1 MTVKVTRLAN
11 GLTVATDTMADALS
25 VSLGVW
31 IGVGT
36 RHEVPQENGVAHLLE
51 HMLFKGTP
59 TRNAQAIAEEI
70 EAVGGQLNAY
80 TGREIT
86 AYHAKVLA
94 EDLPLGVEL
103 IGDILQHSLFETS
116 ELERERQVVL
126 QEIGQAEDTPD
137 DIIFDHF
144 QETAFPDQGV
154 GRPVLGRP
162 EIVGRLT
169 REQVAGFQARS
180 YGADRMVLAAAGAV
194 EHETLVALAERYFTE
209 LPVRSQAATDA
220 PRYRGG
226 DYRESRDLEQV
237 HLLLGF
243 EGLSFR
249 DPDYHA
255 GATFSVAFG
264 GGMSSRLFQELRE
277 RRGLVYSVF
286 SFSAAQID
294 SGLFGVYAGTG
305 EAEVRELLPV
315 LCDEWLRVADQGLS
329 DAELARAKAQL
340 RASVAMGRERSE
352 NRVEHLANQL
362 LIHGRAVTPE
372 EILAKV
378 EAVDQAAIKRVAQRL
393 LSAPPTV
400 AALGPIAAV
409 EDAQRLR
416 ARLAHFQGA
425 APGAVGALPTA

>member
-1 MTVKVTRLAN
+1 MTVRVTRLDN
-11 GLTVATDTMADALS
+11 GLTVASDAMAEAQS

-36 RHEVPQENGVAHLLE
+36 RHERAEQNGVAHLLE
-51 HMLFKGTP
+51 HMTFKGTP
-59 TRNAQAIAEEI
+59 SRSAQAIAEEI
-70 EAVGGQLNAY
+70 EAVGGHLNAY

-94 EDLPLGVEL
+94 EDLPLGLEL
-103 IGDILQHSLFETS
+103 IADILQHSLFDPA

-137 DIIFDHF
+137 DIVFDHF
-144 QETAFPDQGV
+144 QETAYPDQGV

-162 EIVGRLT
+162 EIVARLGRDEVIAFQ
-169 REQVAGFQARS
+169 RAG
-180 YGADRMVLAAAGAV
+180 YGAERMVLSAAGAV
-194 EHETLVALAERYFTE
+194 EHERLVDLAERQLGGLARE
-209 LPVRSQAATDA
+209 SRAAADRPA
-220 PRYRGG
+220 YRGG
-226 DYRESRDLEQV
+226 DFREARDLEQV

-243 EGLSFR
+243 EGLGFR

-255 GATFSVAFG
+255 CAVFSSAFG

-286 SFSAAQID
+286 SFSAAQVD

-305 EAEVRELLPV
+305 EREAAELLPLV
-315 LCDEWLRVADQGLS
+315 CEEWQRVADQGLN

-352 NRVEHLANQL
+352 NRAEHLASQIL
-362 LIHGRAVTPE
+362 VHGRPMPPE

-378 EAVDQAAIKRVAQRL
+378 EAVDRDAVRRVAGRL
-393 LSAPPTV
+393 LRSAPTLT
-400 AALGPIAAV
+400 ALGPLTGV
-409 EDAQRLR
+409 EAYDRLR
-416 ARLAHFQGA
+416 ARLGSPAVA
-425 APGAVGALPTA
+425 ASV

>member
-1 MTVKVTRLAN
+1 MSVKVTRLDN
-11 GLTVATDTMADALS
+11 GLTVASDAMAEAQS

-36 RHEVPQENGVAHLLE
+36 RHEAAEQNGVAHLLE
-51 HMLFKGTP
+51 HMTFKGTP
-59 TRNAQAIAEEI
+59 GRSAQAIAEEI
-70 EAVGGQLNAY
+70 EAVGGHLNAY

-94 EDLPLGVEL
+94 EDLPLGLEL
-103 IGDILQHSLFETS
+103 IADILQRSLFDPA

-137 DIIFDHF
+137 DIVFDHF
-144 QETAFPDQGV
+144 QETAYPDQGV

-162 EIVGRLT
+162 EIVARLGREEVIAFQ
-169 REQVAGFQARS
+169 RAG
-180 YGADRMVLAAAGAV
+180 YGAERMVLAAAGAV
-194 EHETLVALAERYFTE
+194 EHECLVALAERHFAE
-209 LPVRSQAATDA
+209 LPRACRAVADRPA
-220 PRYRGG
+220 YRGG
-226 DYRESRDLEQV
+226 DFREARDLEQV

-243 EGLSFR
+243 EGLGFR

-255 GATFSVAFG
+255 CAVFSSAFG

-286 SFSAAQID
+286 SFSAAQVD

-305 EAEVRELLPV
+305 EREAAELLPLV
-315 LCDEWLRVADQGLS
+315 CEEWQRVAADGLS
-329 DAELARAKAQL
+329 EAELARAKAQL

-352 NRVEHLANQL
+352 NRAEHLASQIL
-362 LIHGRAVTPE
+362 VHGRPMPPA

-378 EAVDQAAIKRVAQRL
+378 EAVDQAAVRRVAGRL
-393 LSAPPTV
+393 LGSAPTL
-400 AALGPIAAV
+400 AALGPLAGV
-409 EDAQRLR
+409 EDYERLR
-416 ARLAHFQGA
+416 ARLGA
-425 APGAVGALPTA
+425 RAAASASA